1 MDNARRYN
9 GLANKNRYVCLM
21 VFLLVGFDLLSKWA
35 MTALL
40 SNPPTRISLLP
51 FFDLVLA
58 FNRGVSFGVLS
69 DIGPKGPW
77 LILIVTVLI
86 TALLILW
93 LKRSKNWREIY
104 GLTLLI
110 GGSIG
115 NIIDRLVDQAVTD
128 FLKLYAGQFHWP
140 IFNFADV
147 FISIGAICL
156 LSASQKHNS
165 SNHV

>member
-1 MDNARRYN
+1 MDSTQRYN
-9 GLANKNRYVCLM
+9 GLANKNRYVSLM
-21 VFLLVGFDLLSKWA
+21 VFILVGFDLLSKWA

-40 SNPPTRISLLP
+40 ANPPTRISLLP
-51 FFDLVLA
+51 FFDLVLV
-58 FNRGVSFGVLS
+58 FNRGISFGALS
-69 DIGPKGPW
+69 DIGPTGPS
-77 LILIVTVLI
+77 LILIVTVFI

-93 LKRSKNWREIY
+93 LKRSKNWLEIY
-104 GLTLLI
+104 GLTLLV

-156 LSASQKHNS
+156 IASSQKQNS
-165 SNHV
+165 NSL